1 MTNYNTLWSSA
12 TPGLIIFLI
21 DQSAS
26 MQEEF
31 INGKNKAEFTAAVIN
46 ETINDLILQCS
57 SGNVVKDCLFFSLI
71 GYGGKGGNSDDDV
84 RSGYI
89 GSFADN
95 PLRFE
100 TVTKKISDGEGNF
113 IEIEEEIPIF
123 IEPTCP
129 ENGLTPMA
137 EAFEFAQ
144 RLIAAWMEKKPDNPA
159 PVVINISD
167 GFPFTGNDDEE
178 EEIRRTAS
186 KAYEIMSM
194 QMNDGNPLVFNIHLG
209 IGLECRFEESSLEL
223 PDENARFLF
232 SISSKVPRAYKEV
245 GKRYDFDIR
254 PNSRGFISNASPDS
268 FIKFISFGSSS
279 K

>member
-31 INGKNKAEFTAAVIN
+31 IDGKNKAEFTASVIN

-57 SGNVVKDCLFFSLI
+57 SGNMVKDRLFVSLI
-71 GYGGKGGNSDDDV
+71 GYGGKGGNSVDDV

-100 TVTKKISDGEGNF
+100 TVIKKISDGEGGF
-113 IEIEEEIPIF
+113 VEIEEEIPIF

-144 RLIAAWMEKKPDNPA
+144 RLIATWMDKKPENPA

-209 IGLECRFEESSLEL
+209 IGLECRFEESSIEL
-223 PDENARFLF
+223 PDENAKFLF